1 MIHTNKWRAKPVA
14 PVLKH
19 MLGAFKCNAIFNAT
33 FQQQNG
39 EESTTNNDN
48 KKSTCSS
55 IAHGSGWHH
64 HQTTTEKI
72 CAWIMYKNTLLQ
84 FFFQFSV
91 FRYLHSTDI
100 DT

>member
-48 KKSTCSS
+48 KKK
-55 IAHGSGWHH
+55 HMLVH
-64 HQTTTEKI
+64 
-72 CAWIMYKNTLLQ
+72 CAWLWLASSSNNNRKNMRLNY
-84 FFFQFSV
+84 V
-91 FRYLHSTDI
+91 
-100 DT
+100 